1 MEKGLYWGSTHA
13 HLKHLQDF
21 PGIGVMLQFSGNEW
35 WVLPPLCVS
44 LVNTSKQCFAYISFW
59 NFESPVDFIWICV
72 IQRGTFINLLY
83 ECAHV
88 CLWPLESKRGHQTP
102 QSLSYR
108 WLWAMQCGSLAGAKC
123 TLYDEAISPP
133 NKSSWISSSSWAVN
147 VALFK

>member
-1 MEKGLYWGSTHA
+1 MVGSSF
-13 HLKHLQDF
+13 LVKQILLV
-21 PGIGVMLQFSGNEW
+21 PGQF
-35 WVLPPLCVS
+35 PPLCVS
-44 LVNTSKQCFAYISFW
+44 LVNTSKQSFAYISFW

-108 WLWAMQCGSLAGAKC
+108 
-123 TLYDEAISPP
+123 
-133 NKSSWISSSSWAVN
+133 
-147 VALFK
+147 